1 MEKFRLS
8 RYNFFYTTKDSVVG
22 LNLYNQ
28 HLFSISKERYR
39 LLGNYKLRIHEL
51 QSIDPVFFSTMCK
64 LNIIEDFNT
73 NIPNLLLLKNRKE
86 VFSEEEIHLS
96 INVTLNCNFSCWY
109 CYESHTKLT
118 MKKYN
123 KDAILKFIDLLTK
136 NKKTKLIRLNW
147 FGGEPLL
154 AFKNTLKPLAIEIK
168 RKCYEAGIKL
178 INAITT
184 NGYLVNEEVISF
196 FKEINMECFQITLD
210 GKEELHNRVRYN
222 HSQEDTYNTIVKNIC
237 NIVKDLPNAK
247 MYLRINYTRENLD
260 SCIDIIK
267 SFPLELRPKI
277 IVNLTRVWQEKGLE
291 RELEKELLIR
301 ENNIRSVFCSSGFN
315 IFKKTLNCYTNY
327 TCYADLYNQLI
338 INYDGRVFKCSAC
351 DYEKSQE
358 EGRLLE
364 NGEIFWDENMLAK
377 RLNRATFDN
386 KSCLKCKFLPVCKG
400 GCSQMYIEKTDNQIC
415 PAKIKYKI
423 LINRLIHQ
431 FSKTGL
437 KLAHISNFE

>member
-1 MEKFRLS
+1 
-8 RYNFFYTTKDSVVG
+8 
-22 LNLYNQ
+22 
-28 HLFSISKERYR
+28 
-39 LLGNYKLRIHEL
+39 
-51 QSIDPVFFSTMCK
+51 
-64 LNIIEDFNT
+64 
-73 NIPNLLLLKNRKE
+73 
-86 VFSEEEIHLS
+86 
-96 INVTLNCNFSCWY
+96 
-109 CYESHTKLT
+109 
-118 MKKYN
+118 
-123 KDAILKFIDLLTK
+123 
-136 NKKTKLIRLNW
+136 
-147 FGGEPLL
+147 
-154 AFKNTLKPLAIEIK
+154 
-168 RKCYEAGIKL
+168 
-178 INAITT
+178 
-184 NGYLVNEEVISF
+184 
-196 FKEINMECFQITLD
+196 MECFQITLD

-423 LINRLIHQ
+423 LINRLMHQ